1 VDLEVSMDPEALRKH
16 SLQVVV
22 RLGYSTNN
30 ALPLLNDAP
39 HLRRAKQVVDRLLC
53 LNAVAASAYGFD
65 RREAKEWL
73 AHEAVFQFLTDAER
87 LFVESGVGDS
97 EKFKL
102 QIEGMWALAWSLGMV
117 AELDF
122 ARSCDKNFVRML
134 PNLKNHQSADAFRS
148 EVRLRAAID
157 VLAAADLAYC
167 LHWAVRDSQVHG
179 HMLPGKVP
187 AYVIE
192 ERRRALDWLLGTEA
206 WDQISLDT

>member
-1 VDLEVSMDPEALRKH
+1 MAPETSRKR
-16 SLQVVV
+16 SLQVVA

-30 ALPLLNDAP
+30 ALPLLKVDP
-39 HLRRAKQVVDRLLC
+39 HLRCAKQVVDRLLC

-65 RREAKEWL
+65 RRKTKEWL
-73 AHEAVFQFLTDAER
+73 AHEAVLQFLTDAES
-87 LFVESGVGDS
+87 LFIESGVGES

-117 AELDF
+117 VELDF

-134 PNLKNHQSADAFRS
+134 PNLKSHQSADAFRS
-148 EVRLRAAID
+148 EVRQRPVID
-157 VLAAADLAYC
+157 VLGAADLAYC
-167 LHWAVRDSQVHG
+167 LHWAVRDAQVRG
-179 HMLPGKVP
+179 DMLPGKVP

-206 WDQISLDT
+206 WDQTSLDT